1 VGCNMAKMT
10 LADYAQEELKKA
22 RRDLGLAAIDF
33 SIPDEQLVEMRD
45 TVRRQAAEAQR
56 LSKKRGLLG
65 FLGL

>member
-1 VGCNMAKMT
+1 MAKMT

-22 RRDLGLAAIDF
+22 RRDLGLAAMDF

-56 LSKKRGLLG
+56 LQKKRGLLG

>member
-1 VGCNMAKMT
+1 MANKT
-10 LADYAQEELKKA
+10 LADYAQEELRKA
-22 RRDLGLAAIDF
+22 SKNLSLAAMDF

-45 TVRRQAAEAQR
+45 AVGRQAAEAQR

>member
-1 VGCNMAKMT
+1 MAKMT

-45 TVRRQAAEAQR
+45 TVRRQAAETQR